1 MLVKLTGRY
10 IETTSVEYITR
21 VYSKPN
27 TNPTSYGFDV
37 YFKGRE
43 KEFECRYEIKQYT
56 AETKDS
62 LLKKI
67 ENIRTKLAK
76 KVSPEEI
83 ETLDSLIDLK
93 K

>member
-21 VYSKPN
+21 VYQKPQN
-27 TNPTSYGFDV
+27 NPTSYGFDV

-43 KEFECRYEIKQYT
+43 KNFEFRYEIKQYT

-62 LLKKI
+62 LLKKN
-67 ENIRTKLAK
+67 ENIRNKLAK
-76 KVSPEEI
+76 KVSVDEI
-83 ETLDSLIDLK
+83 ETLDALIDLK

>member
-27 TNPTSYGFDV
+27 TNPTFYGFDV

-43 KEFECRYEIKQYT
+43 KHFECRYEIKQYT